1 MTSITE
7 RVKIIKFLYLTSSLN
22 ELLQFYELLDD
33 RILPLIF
40 TLFLSCFG
48 ILSVELSLVT
58 YPTSALQLTNMR
70 PQTGNREKQRW
81 KELKKLKYIC
91 TTEWFLSFTLIRIVS
106 YHNQPQWLKPR
117 IMPGYFNNFLSLKIS
132 TVKNGYNDY
141 CY

>member
-7 RVKIIKFLYLTSSLN
+7 RVTIIKFLYLTSSLN

-70 PQTGNREKQRW
+70 PQTGNREEKDER
-81 KELKKLKYIC
+81 
-91 TTEWFLSFTLIRIVS
+91 
-106 YHNQPQWLKPR
+106 N
-117 IMPGYFNNFLSLKIS
+117 
-132 TVKNGYNDY
+132 
-141 CY
+141 